1 MNAWQRFLALLLLAK
16 SNKWIAALLIVLLIV
31 ALIVWFSLAPSTRH
45 AFLAS
50 VIGGLVG
57 GWIVARSAR

>member
-16 SNKWIAALLIVLLIV
+16 ANKWIAALLLIALIV
-31 ALIVWFSLAPSTRH
+31 ALIVWYSLAPYTRATLVH
-45 AFLAS
+45 S

-57 GWIVARSAR
+57 GAVVAWSRR